1 MNYQEIRKTLE
12 IFKPGKLIEI
22 RSVGLRPMSA
32 YFKDLDKLIA
42 GIKNNPK
49 ETFYFVLNDIK
60 DDCYSREQSEK
71 LIVKPKSATTD
82 NDISWREW
90 LLIDADPRRVSGVSA
105 TDDEKLKARNT
116 ARSLYSYLR
125 NMGFPLPIVADSGNG
140 YHLLYRVDMGHTK
153 ENTELVKNFL
163 QALDVMFS
171 DDCVEIDNSVFNA
184 SRITKLYGTK
194 AQKGA
199 NTKERPH
206 RQSSLLDVP
215 DSLQPA
221 STQLLKKVAELLP
234 KSPPMRNRNYGEE
247 FDVEEFFSKHG
258 IRFAKKEASNGSAKY
273 ILDECVF
280 DSNHKAPDAAIFV
293 LKNGAIGYHC
303 FHNSCMGRRW
313 QDVRLKFEPDAYDP
327 KIQPARTTSPVPAA
341 VRQQL
346 NHAKGEKFAAK
357 GEKFLRLKDI
367 QRLDRT
373 QIVSMPSGI
382 HALDRKMIGFNKG
395 EWSVWSGGNGSGKS
409 SILSQLSLEAV
420 NEGFKG
426 AMFSG
431 ELTSHRMKYWLHLQ
445 AGGPIHNRATD
456 YANVFFTP
464 EEIGRKIDEWT
475 GDKLW
480 IYNNDYGMEANS
492 VINDVKAHIEKY
504 HTDFIIIDNLMS
516 LDLSQVRGEKYDRQ
530 SVIALT
536 IASMAKQY
544 NIHIHFVCHPRKPSG
559 FLRKADIAGTADL
572 TNAADNVFMMHRV
585 NNDFKRQASD
595 FFAPSYAEEFFGFSN
610 VMEVMKNRDLGV
622 EDELIGMYF
631 EISSK
636 RLLNTPGETK
646 AYKWDDFQLQK
657 AQVMAEEDNPFL
669 QKD

>member
-1 MNYQEIRKTLE
+1 M
-12 IFKPGKLIEI
+12 
-22 RSVGLRPMSA
+22 
-32 YFKDLDKLIA
+32 
-42 GIKNNPK
+42 
-49 ETFYFVLNDIK
+49 
-60 DDCYSREQSEK
+60 
-71 LIVKPKSATTD
+71 
-82 NDISWREW
+82 
-90 LLIDADPRRVSGVSA
+90 
-105 TDDEKLKARNT
+105 
-116 ARSLYSYLR
+116 
-125 NMGFPLPIVADSGNG
+125 
-140 YHLLYRVDMGHTK
+140 
-153 ENTELVKNFL
+153 ENTTENTVLVKNFL
-163 QALDVMFS
+163 QAVDMMFS
-171 DDCVEIDNSVFNA
+171 SGCVEIDTSVFNA

-194 AQKGA
+194 TQKGA
-199 NTKERPH
+199 NTEERPH
-206 RQSSLLDVP
+206 RKSQLLYVP
-215 DSLQPA
+215 DSVLPV
-221 STQLLKKVAELLP
+221 STQLLKRVADLLP
-234 KSPPMRNRNYGEE
+234 KSPPMRSRNYGDK
-247 FDVEEFFSKHG
+247 FDIEGLIAKHG
-258 IRFAKKEASNGSAKY
+258 IGISKKAESNGGVKY

-280 DSNHKAPDAAIFV
+280 DPNHKAPDAAIFV

-303 FHNSCMGRRW
+303 FHNSCTGRRW

-327 KIQPARTTSPVPAA
+327 KIQPARTTSPMPDV

-346 NHAKGEKFAAK
+346 RQSTPK

-373 QIVSMPSGI
+373 QIVSVPSGI
-382 HALDRKMIGFNKG
+382 HALDKKLIGFNKG

-420 NEGFKG
+420 NKGFKG

-445 AGGPIHNRATD
+445 AGGPIHNRPTD

-464 EEIGRKIDEWT
+464 EEIGLKIDEWT
-475 GDKLW
+475 DDKLW

-492 VINDVKAHIEKY
+492 VINDVKAHIEKH

-536 IASMAKQY
+536 MASMAKQY
-544 NIHIHFVCHPRKPSG
+544 NVHIHFVCHPRKPNG
-559 FLRKADIAGTADL
+559 FLRKVDIAGTADL
-572 TNAADNVFMMHRV
+572 TNAADNVYMMHRV
-585 NNDFKRQASD
+585 NNDFKRHASD
-595 FFAPSYAEEFFGFSN
+595 FFVSSYAEGFFGFSN

-631 EISSK
+631 EIASK

-657 AQVMAEEDNPFL
+657 AQALADEDNPFL
-669 QKD
+669 AR